1 MKLLLSLMFLLSSFA
16 SFAQMTDLELS
27 KKVVNLPVDVSTA
40 KIKFTNLGYGNI
52 SFVKVIVPELAAAT
66 ILNHRNVGED
76 GPCLFTNDTFEVD
89 DVLQDNPEIID
100 TDFTITLSRTT
111 FVQGDVCKVTLHESV
126 TADIRGFHFVH
137 FLSTPMPDRVVED
150 CI

>member
-1 MKLLLSLMFLLSSFA
+1 MFLLSSFA